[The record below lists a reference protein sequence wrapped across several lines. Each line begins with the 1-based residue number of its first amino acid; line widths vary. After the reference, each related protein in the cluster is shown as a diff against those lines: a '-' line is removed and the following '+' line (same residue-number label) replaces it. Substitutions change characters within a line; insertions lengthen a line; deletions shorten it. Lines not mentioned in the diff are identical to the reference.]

1 MITTPSKYAF
11 PTLESALDHL
21 YTNPN
26 VIFTAKSQRVFAYFR
41 EHRHL
46 PPLLVIKEPMPN
58 YNSILLPKN
67 SPLTPSLKLFGMIA
81 TERGLQDTIFKKW
94 FGDGLQKVNTE
105 DTKVL
110 SFGDIFMS
118 FVIFSVAVIVS
129 FIIFCCEKH
138 SRKQQ
143 KTRPKLKTS
152 KIPIAIQ
159 HFHHIPSKRHSI

>member
-1 MITTPSKYAF
+1 M
-11 PTLESALDHL
+11 
-21 YTNPN
+21 
-26 VIFTAKSQRVFAYFR
+26 IFTAKSQRVFAYFR

-46 PPLLVIKEPMPN
+46 PPLQVIKEPMPN
-58 YNSILLPKN
+58 YNSILLQKN

-94 FGDGLQKVNTE
+94 FGDGLQEVNTE

-118 FVIFSVAVIVS
+118 FVIFSVAVMVS
-129 FIIFCCEKH
+129 FIIFCGEKY

-143 KTRPKLKTS
+143 KHVPKLKAS

-159 HFHHIPSKRHSI
+159 HFHHKKPSKRHSL